1 MTRRLQWL
9 CVPFALH
16 HEAVGSLEE
25 TRDKWLGSLD
35 ASYAANYIDVYLLL
49 IFGGI
54 PWQVRTEYCAHVHV
68 GTLAVPWRS
77 PTGLLPTRSVCEVC
91 CSRADAVVRGGVR
104 LKSSVHNYFIH
115 ECTLSVS

>member
-1 MTRRLQWL
+1 MTGVCRLQWL

-54 PWQVRTEYCAHVHV
+54 PWQVRTEYCAHVNF
-68 GTLAVPWRS
+68 GA
-77 PTGLLPTRSVCEVC
+77 
-91 CSRADAVVRGGVR
+91 
-104 LKSSVHNYFIH
+104 
-115 ECTLSVS
+115 